1 MDAISTALSGILTSN
16 ANAPMMV
23 LGVSIAAAVFVLG
36 LALMSVAAEFF
47 NPVRR
52 RMNSLSESERSDG
65 RALERKLESLSR
77 YAHFFMPSDDQ
88 TRKTSLDRLN
98 HAGFRS
104 PSRLAIY
111 YMIRGGL
118 MAALPVIVI
127 LLAPLY
133 PAAFAKNLFLYA
145 AGAAMIGMIVP
156 SYYLDKRAASR
167 QRLLRN
173 ALPDAIDLLVVC
185 SEAGMGLNAAFLRVA
200 EELEM
205 IHPDFSEELTILN
218 AEFRGGVDRD
228 KALRNLAK
236 RTGLEDLKGL
246 VAVLAQSMRFGT
258 SIAQTLRVYADE
270 FRDKRM
276 QKANEEAAKL
286 GTKMLFPLIL
296 CFFPGFFI
304 VAIGPAAISLIK
316 VFGNFGH

>member
-1 MDAISTALSGILTSN
+1 MDTISTIFSGLLAN
-16 ANAPMMV
+16 ANAPMMA
-23 LGVSIAAAVFVLG
+23 LGVSIAAAVFIAG
-36 LALMSVAAEFF
+36 LALMSAVTGFF
-47 NPVRR
+47 NPMRR
-52 RMNSLSESERSDG
+52 RMNNLSGPKRSDG

-77 YAHFFMPSDDQ
+77 HTRFFLPSDDQ
-88 TRKTSLDRLN
+88 ARKTSLDRLG

-104 PSRLAIY
+104 PNRLAIY
-111 YMIRGGL
+111 YSIRGGL
-118 MAALPVIVI
+118 MVVLPAIFL

-133 PAAFAKNLFLYA
+133 PVTITKNLFLYA
-145 AGAAMIGMIVP
+145 ALASVIGMIIP
-156 SYYLDKRAASR
+156 SYYLDKRAALR

-185 SEAGMGLNAAFLRVA
+185 SEAGMGLNSAFLRVA

-205 IHPDFSEELTILN
+205 IHPEFSDELMVLN
-218 AEFRGGVDRD
+218 AEFRGGIDRD
-228 KALRNLAK
+228 KALRNLVK

-258 SIAQTLRVYADE
+258 SIAQTLRVYSDE

-276 QKANEEAAKL
+276 QKADEEAAKL
-286 GTKMLFPLIL
+286 GTKMLFPLVL